1 MPTPNNTGN
10 APDQQGLTFGPAV
23 QQDTH
28 VGGQPAGGGQPSG
41 GGQPDHSDLTFG
53 PAVQQATP
61 VGQQDQPGFFSR
73 AYETSGLKGI
83 VDLGKATAQRP
94 IDLYHQA
101 VEAAQKGDWKSASEA
116 ANHLLAMPIT
126 AGLDDK
132 DSPLRK
138 AATAIIMQ
146 PVNAVADEFKNQR
159 KQGQGKVQAAVSTAD
174 NLLNPA
180 TRVVN
185 AVHAAAPRVK
195 SDIASGNYAGVA
207 GDAIGAA
214 TENNAVGAV
223 PLLGGA
229 VQQVGGNLDTDLH
242 NHNYGAV
249 LGDVTGPLATMGVGK
264 LLGALGL
271 GGEEAGAAAADTTG
285 VKPPPIP
292 GEVTPN
298 PNIPKV
304 APGTTNVA
312 GQEIPVSTNNPTLA
326 AGQGAA
332 SKVLSSVASPE
343 GAAKFVKNE
352 VAPAAA
358 KAVPKAFTQTAL
370 DSAANLRNL
379 RGDAPLTPGTA
390 PKLYSIDDIAN
401 YMKKEAKGTYSKLD
415 DAAKPEIQDWEDKY
429 GDAKPSGPK
438 TIEGEGPEIPDRPK
452 SFTQLQDQ
460 VRNAKATANS
470 KFASQVDKEAAQE
483 ALPKYQQEMDDFLDK
498 HSDVVNDGELEAANK
513 VHAQGLR
520 YEYIADRLR
529 SAFKGTTGGTTTA
542 GQPTTISV
550 GPLQRLE
557 SQFDIK
563 YQPGAFKKLLGPQG
577 YRNYNEVLNTMASP
591 KVGSAFMDWLN
602 QIPLNIGKV
611 GAIPVSKIADHLLFN
626 PEAGST
632 AIKLFKAT
640 QKAAGAAKD
649 AVKATAR
656 VAAPAAQAA
665 PAVGPSLQQQQQSVM
680 SDAASNLGGQ

>member
-1 MPTPNNTGN
+1 MGN
-10 APDQQGLTFGPAV
+10 APDNQGLTFGPAV

-28 VGGQPAGGGQPSG
+28 VGGQPAGGSQPSG
-41 GGQPDHSDLTFG
+41 GGQPDTSGLTFG
-53 PAVQQATP
+53 EAVPHDTQVSQP
-61 VGQQDQPGFFSR
+61 DQPGFLSR

-83 VDLGKATAQRP
+83 VDLGKATVQRP

-101 VEAAQKGDWKSASEA
+101 VEAAQKGDWKTASEA
-116 ANHLLAMPIT
+116 ANHLLSMPVT

-159 KQGQGKVQAAVSTAD
+159 KQGQGKVQAAVSTAQ
-174 NLLNPA
+174 NLLDPA
-180 TRVVN
+180 TRVMN
-185 AVHAAAPRVK
+185 AVHTAAPRVK
-195 SDIASGNYAGVA
+195 ADIASGNYAGAA
-207 GDAIGAA
+207 GDVVGAA

-223 PLLGGA
+223 PLLGSA
-229 VQQVGGNLDTDLH
+229 VQQVGGNLDQDLH
-242 NHNYGAV
+242 AHNYGAV
-249 LGDVTGPLATMGVGK
+249 LGDVTGPLATIGVGK

-271 GGEEAGAAAADTTG
+271 GGEEAGAAGTAADTTG
-285 VKPPPIP
+285 VKPPPVP

-298 PNIPKV
+298 ANIPGV

-332 SKVLSSVASPE
+332 SKVLSSVASKE
-343 GAAKFVKNE
+343 GAANFVKNE

-358 KAVPKAFTQTAL
+358 KAVPKAFTQSAL
-370 DSAANLRNL
+370 DVAANLRNI

-390 PKLYSIDDIAN
+390 PKLYSIDDIAK
-401 YMKKEAKGTYSKLD
+401 YMKQEAKGTYSKLD
-415 DAAKPEIQDWEDKY
+415 EAAKSDIQDWDDKY
-429 GDAKPSGPK
+429 GDAAPQDPK
-438 TIEGEGPEIPDRPK
+438 TIEGEGPEIPERPK
-452 SFTQLQDQ
+452 SFTQLQDR

-483 ALPKYQQEMDDFLDK
+483 AIPKYQKEMDDFLEN

-529 SAFKGTTGGTTTA
+529 GAFRGTTGGTTTA
-542 GQPTTISV
+542 GQPTTVSV

-557 SQFDIK
+557 SQFDVK
-563 YQPGAFKKLLGPQG
+563 YQPGAFKKLLGPDG

-602 QIPLNIGKV
+602 QIPLNLGKV
-611 GAIPVSKIADHLLFN
+611 GTIPVSKIADHLLFN
-626 PEAGST
+626 PEAGQA
-632 AIKLFKAT
+632 AIKLFKAG
-640 QKAAGAAKD
+640 QKATSAAKD

-656 VAAPAAQAA
+656 VAAPAATAA
-665 PAVGPSLQQQQQSVM
+665 PAVGPTLQQQQQSVM
-680 SDAASNLGGQ
+680 SGATQNLSGK